1 MKQIV
6 VFDPADLQPVLAEL
20 GPSGWVNL
28 QPEAD
33 LDAEPD
39 ESSGLFGVFSS
50 RGPTVP
56 FATWHPGER
65 SAGIQHGTGPKLA
78 KRVELPEGWRVVQDH
93 PRRGLVVR
101 VPAGAPDEDV
111 LAWLVATAGPL
122 CPLPLL
128 GRWVA
133 EVHG

>member
-6 VFDPADLQPVLAEL
+6 VFEPADLQPVLSAL
-20 GPSGWVNL
+20 GAGGWVNL

-33 LDAEPD
+33 LDAEP
-39 ESSGLFGVFSS
+39 EGGGLFGVFSS

-65 SAGIQHGTGPKLA
+65 AAGIQHGSGPKLA
-78 KRVELPEGWRVVQDH
+78 KRVDVPAGWRVLQDH

-101 VPAGAPDEDV
+101 VPPDAADADV
-111 LAWLVATAGPL
+111 LTWLIATAGPL
-122 CPLPLL
+122 CPLPLV

>member
-6 VFDPADLQPVLAEL
+6 VFDADDLQPVLEAL
-20 GPSGWVNL
+20 GPRGWVNV

-33 LDAEPD
+33 LDARPEGG
-39 ESSGLFGVFSS
+39 GLFGVFSS
-50 RGPTVP
+50 RGPAVP

-65 SAGIQHGTGPKLA
+65 SAGIQHATGPKLA
-78 KRVELPEGWRVVQDH
+78 RRIDVPEGWHVVQDH

-101 VPAGAPDEDV
+101 VPGDVTDGDV

-133 EVHG
+133 EIHG